1 MYLFKYKNEIE
12 ISHTCKLCLTEI
24 KFTITRK
31 AYEEIERFP
40 LRKEFIHGIPAHKL
54 ILYVN
59 KNLEIEK
66 FKIEDIIE
74 KEVSFSQEYTRQ
86 VLSDI
91 ELSEEEIELY
101 FLTTGRGTVSLAEL
115 AFLIDKSKEEC
126 QEIAEKFVKKGLYKE
141 IIGATPHYFA
151 LPPYAALIRQLK
163 DFKDN
168 FSDIKKNAI
177 SQLNQSFLQLEVEA
191 EGAKKL
197 QDFIDFIVDLK
208 QKMLLQ
214 IYTQKNEFDTTISDI
229 DKIKMITEFVANLET
244 VVKKSIDNQ
253 LLLIKKKKI
262 KEELDRF
269 YKRFNITL
277 KESLN
282 QTINDINEIINS
294 AEKAGENVKRIFTD
308 VSNDFNR
315 VLNQAEEKL
324 ADISEGI
331 SQSFENLKTTFS
343 TKVIDTFDDILNKI
357 LQKLEISEITIKEFW
372 NQAKQVSLF
381 TMRDVWFIK
390 TVEGIKA
397 QIKDEI
403 PKAKMRLLIVAP
415 QLTDIN
421 INALELCPKHVNI
434 RIATYIDLHHAD
446 HVEILKKLNKKT
458 NVDLRLREKQDL
470 WGINKDS
477 EVIMICAISR
487 KGDEITGIAGIGTA
501 AHEHIRIFLPLIED
515 AWMSASK
522 HINTLRRSIR

>member
-1 MYLFKYKNEIE
+1 M
-12 ISHTCKLCLTEI
+12 
-24 KFTITRK
+24 
-31 AYEEIERFP
+31 
-40 LRKEFIHGIPAHKL
+40 
-54 ILYVN
+54 
-59 KNLEIEK
+59 
-66 FKIEDIIE
+66 
-74 KEVSFSQEYTRQ
+74 
-86 VLSDI
+86 
-91 ELSEEEIELY
+91 
-101 FLTTGRGTVSLAEL
+101 
-115 AFLIDKSKEEC
+115 
-126 QEIAEKFVKKGLYKE
+126 
-141 IIGATPHYFA
+141 
-151 LPPYAALIRQLK
+151 
-163 DFKDN
+163 
-168 FSDIKKNAI
+168 
-177 SQLNQSFLQLEVEA
+177 
-191 EGAKKL
+191 
-197 QDFIDFIVDLK
+197 
-208 QKMLLQ
+208 
-214 IYTQKNEFDTTISDI
+214 
-229 DKIKMITEFVANLET
+229 
-244 VVKKSIDNQ
+244 
-253 LLLIKKKKI
+253 
-262 KEELDRF
+262 
-269 YKRFNITL
+269 
-277 KESLN
+277 
-282 QTINDINEIINS
+282 
-294 AEKAGENVKRIFTD
+294 
-308 VSNDFNR
+308 
-315 VLNQAEEKL
+315 NQAEEKL

-331 SQSFENLKTTFS
+331 SQSFENLKNTFS

-487 KGDEITGIAGIGTA
+487 KGDEIAEIAGIGTA